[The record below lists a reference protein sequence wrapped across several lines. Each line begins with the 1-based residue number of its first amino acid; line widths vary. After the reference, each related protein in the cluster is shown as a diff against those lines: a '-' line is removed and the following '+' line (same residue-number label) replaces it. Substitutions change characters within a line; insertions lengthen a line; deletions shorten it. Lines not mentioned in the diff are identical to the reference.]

1 MERTGRKFVSPI
13 EPLALKWLSLIEF
26 SDEESN
32 RTKLRA
38 QAIRLSNS
46 GYSINQISQICLTTQ
61 ETVSK
66 WIDGWEKY
74 QFDSLIDKPRP
85 GRTPLIPGEE
95 YAEII
100 DIVKKNP
107 RQLKTAIIE
116 IEEKF
121 GKKISIKTLKRIIKK
136 NCVGVAD
143 GNLSKANAMRM
154 SSGKRKRKLKS

>member
-1 MERTGRKFVSPI
+1 MERRGRKFVSPI

-74 QFDSLIDKPRP
+74 QFDSLVDKPRP
-85 GRTPLIPGEE
+85 NAVSLAAWLI
-95 YAEII
+95 
-100 DIVKKNP
+100 V
-107 RQLKTAIIE
+107 Q
-116 IEEKF
+116 
-121 GKKISIKTLKRIIKK
+121 IKTFSFGTVFSRI
-136 NCVGVAD
+136 
-143 GNLSKANAMRM
+143 LSARPYTFCALDKYCPDLFNI
-154 SSGKRKRKLKS
+154 RKQQIVCTIEQ